1 MTRDEERGGAAER
14 EKEDRAGA
22 VCAWV
27 VNKLLLPPRAPPVL
41 IIIIIDRVVLDV
53 TPSSLAASG
62 PRSLPSLQ
70 TRDWAAAKFGYTD
83 EFGNRVEEEEES
95 DDEYGYEDS
104 DEFSDDE

>member
-1 MTRDEERGGAAER
+1 M
-14 EKEDRAGA
+14 
-22 VCAWV
+22 

-41 IIIIIDRVVLDV
+41 RIIIIDQVVLDV

-62 PRSLPSLQ
+62 TRSLPSLQ

-83 EFGNRVEEEEES
+83 EFGKLVEEEEES

>member
-1 MTRDEERGGAAER
+1 M
-14 EKEDRAGA
+14 
-22 VCAWV
+22 CAWV
-27 VNKLLLPPRAPPVL
+27 FNKLLLPPRAPPVL
-41 IIIIIDRVVLDV
+41 TITIIDQVVLDV

-62 PRSLPSLQ
+62 PRSPPSLQ

-83 EFGNRVEEEEES
+83 EFGNLVEEEEES